1 MIRVALVVAML
12 VASGC
17 SPLHYVRKA
26 PIEPPQ
32 PIEAPELTYPTI
44 EDFDCP
50 RYTLEPS
57 TGKWFEVTDG
67 LAAGANLQSF
77 SSVTDRSV
85 RFIKRSV
92 ARVIGSMPTWEMM
105 YDEEARRTG
114 EVRSSIEGRHVQIT
128 QKTNESNGKK
138 FVNVYVDK
146 SLGGAKKAHPVPEAP
161 PAVAEDDE
169 VDVDDLF

>member
-1 MIRVALVVAML
+1 MSIKNLFDDTEVNDESSTPFKKKEMDRIKDGTYKAVVTEFS
-12 VASGC
+12 VFEKQGDY
-17 SPLHYVRKA
+17 YV
-26 PIEPPQ
+26 
-32 PIEAPELTYPTI
+32 TW
-44 EDFDCP
+44 
-50 RYTLEPS
+50 
-57 TGKWFEVTDG
+57 WFEVTDG

>member
-1 MIRVALVVAML
+1 MSIKNLFDDTEVNDESSTPFKKKEMDRIKDGTYKAVVTEFS
-12 VASGC
+12 VFEKQGDY
-17 SPLHYVRKA
+17 YV
-26 PIEPPQ
+26 
-32 PIEAPELTYPTI
+32 TW
-44 EDFDCP
+44 
-50 RYTLEPS
+50 
-57 TGKWFEVTDG
+57 WFEVTDG

-114 EVRSSIEGRHVQIT
+114 EVPSSIEGRHVQIT

>member
-1 MIRVALVVAML
+1 MSIKNLFDDTEVNDESSTPFKKKEMDRIKDGTYKAVVTEFS
-12 VASGC
+12 VFEKQGDY
-17 SPLHYVRKA
+17 YV
-26 PIEPPQ
+26 
-32 PIEAPELTYPTI
+32 TW
-44 EDFDCP
+44 
-50 RYTLEPS
+50 
-57 TGKWFEVTDG
+57 WFEVTDG

-138 FVNVYVDK
+138 FVNVYVDM

>member
-1 MIRVALVVAML
+1 MSIKNLFDETEVNEEGSPSSKKKEMDRIKDGTYKAVVTEFS
-12 VASGC
+12 VFEKQGEY
-17 SPLHYVRKA
+17 YV
-26 PIEPPQ
+26 
-32 PIEAPELTYPTI
+32 
-44 EDFDCP
+44 
-50 RYTLEPS
+50 S
-57 TGKWFEVTDG
+57 WWFEVTDG

-105 YDEEARRTG
+105 YDEDLRQSG
-114 EVRSSIEGRHVQIT
+114 IVRSSIEGRKVQIT

-138 FVNVYVDK
+138 YVNVYVDK
-146 SLGGAKKAHPVPEAP
+146 VLAAPKKSAAPAKEEP
-161 PAVAEDDE
+161 PAAPVTESDEE

>member
-1 MIRVALVVAML
+1 MSIKNLFDDTEVSDESSSTFKKKEMDRIKDGTYKAVVTEFS
-12 VASGC
+12 VFEKQGDY
-17 SPLHYVRKA
+17 YV
-26 PIEPPQ
+26 
-32 PIEAPELTYPTI
+32 TW
-44 EDFDCP
+44 
-50 RYTLEPS
+50 
-57 TGKWFEVTDG
+57 WFEVTDG

-105 YDEEARRTG
+105 YDEESRRTG
-114 EVRSSIEGRHVQIT
+114 EVRSSIEGHHVQIT

-146 SLGGAKKAHPVPEAP
+146 SLGGAKKAHPVPAAP
-161 PAVAEDDE
+161 PAAAEDDE